1 MVKLRAKRAKHRA
14 SLGRGSRWCRPGVR
28 RGMLEQGEH
37 QQGTRAGK
45 EPSGIY
51 TGAAGKNI
59 FKQGQCTEFKTHGTE
74 PWLKAFPQ
82 ERASFTLLISL
93 YLKIAYSLSTS
104 FFLNSNLMISQYVY
118 WERKK
123 KEQKTTRGQLFFFA
137 QAYLFLFEGTVEQRM
152 KASGGSFCMIR
163 SIKHSQAHFNRARNV
178 LDPSFSNLF

>member
-1 MVKLRAKRAKHRA
+1 MVKLRAKRAKHGA
-14 SLGRGSRWCRPGVR
+14 SLGRGSRGRRPGVQW
-28 RGMLEQGEH
+28 GILEQGEH

-74 PWLKAFPQ
+74 PCLKAFPQ

-104 FFLNSNLMISQYVY
+104 FFLNSNLMTSQYVY
-118 WERKK
+118 WEREK
-123 KEQKTTRGQLFFFA
+123 KEQKTTRGQLSFFF
-137 QAYLFLFEGTVEQRM
+137 LHRPTFSFLKEPWNRGWKPMEAVSAWSTV
-152 KASGGSFCMIR
+152 S
-163 SIKHSQAHFNRARNV
+163 SIHRLTLTGLATS
-178 LDPSFSNLF
+178 